1 MKSRREK
8 KESQNVSRMPGRM
21 DSNENVD
28 DIIEQAD
35 ALLEESLESFN
46 AVRDKKR
53 TDITMQRLRRL
64 QKDIAEAVEMLSD
77 PECLMIAV
85 TYLLKT
91 HDFRTANLHATR

>member
-1 MKSRREK
+1 MKPRRDK
-8 KESQNVSRMPGRM
+8 KESHNLSKTPGRH

-53 TDITMQRLRRL
+53 TDIAMQRLRHL

-77 PECLMIAV
+77 PECLQIAV
-85 TYLLKT
+85 NHFLSLT
-91 HDFRTANLHATR
+91 HRTASLHAIR